1 MAKINKER
9 RAKLTNAG
17 KAVASLAA
25 MTLLPNLMYA
35 SNISFKPKEGLTE
48 TLYLNSAGQ
57 AIIGG
62 GTTPSKTPS
71 TTPADYDLKLAV
83 NGDMIANRVFNAVW
97 NDLAE
102 YRPVKTGVEKTPG
115 KVYVMT
121 DTGLELSSKKGQ
133 LGTVGIYSDTFGY
146 ALGSG
151 DNTIPIGISGWVLA
165 YVDQK
170 YPIGTALVSGANGTL
185 TKASICDK
193 IFNSERIVGIVE
205 TSPAAYNNLKID
217 GRYWIKIV

>member
-9 RAKLTNAG
+9 REKLTRVG
-17 KAVASLAA
+17 KAAASIAA

-35 SNISFKPKEGLTE
+35 SNLSFKTKTNTQ
-48 TLYLNSAGQ
+48 TLYLNENGQ

-62 GTTPSKTPS
+62 TTTSGAPTGA
-71 TTPADYDLKLAV
+71 TNLKLYV
-83 NGDMIANRVFNAVW
+83 NGDIAATRVFNAVW

-102 YRPVKTGVEKTPG
+102 YRPIKAGIEKTPG

-121 DTGLELSSKKGQ
+121 ENGLELSSKKAQ

-165 YVDQK
+165 YVDKK
-170 YPIGTALVSGANGTL
+170 YPVGTALVSGPNGVL
-185 TKASICDK
+185 TKAGCLDK
-193 IFNSERIVGIVE
+193 VFNAERIVGIVE
-205 TSPAAYNNLKID
+205 TSPVAYNNIKVD
-217 GRYWIKIV
+217 GRYWVKIS